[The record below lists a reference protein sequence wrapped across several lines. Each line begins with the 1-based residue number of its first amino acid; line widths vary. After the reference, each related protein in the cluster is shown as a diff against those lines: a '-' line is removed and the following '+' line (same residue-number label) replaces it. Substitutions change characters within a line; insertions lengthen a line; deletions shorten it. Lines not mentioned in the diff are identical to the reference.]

1 MYDDIDNLK
10 NKFQEE
16 GFTFQDFSS
25 QTTYTVQIG
34 LR

>member
-25 QTTYTVQIG
+25 QTVI
-34 LR
+34 LVIVL